1 MGRLIRWISLF
12 SVCAMLTGCAAFRHR
27 VEDVDVE
34 EGRTYDEQYGHR
46 DLRELSADL
55 SQQLLSSTF
64 MQRQDEQPILMITG
78 IRNDTDE
85 YIDTRSITDRMRV
98 LMMESGRLRFINEA
112 RRAELLAEQGYQ
124 AEHVE
129 PAQQVAIGRQL
140 GAEYML
146 SGAFS
151 KIARSSPRQ
160 IRISRR
166 RLNYYKMSMEVTDLQ
181 TGEIMWV
188 AEREFAR
195 EAREP
200 LFRW

>member
-1 MGRLIRWISLF
+1 MGRIMRWIL
-12 SVCAMLTGCAAFRHR
+12 VLAAVALLPGCAAFRHR

-46 DLRELSADL
+46 DLRELSSDL
-55 SQQLLSSTF
+55 TQQLLGSGF
-64 MQRQDEQPILMITG
+64 LQQQEEQPILMIAG

-98 LMMESGRLRFINEA
+98 LLMDSGKLRSVNEA
-112 RRAELLAEQGYQ
+112 RRRELMEEQGYQ

-129 PAQQVAIGRQL
+129 PTQQVAIGRQL
-140 GAEYML
+140 GAQYMM

-166 RLNYYKMSMEVTDLQ
+166 RLNYYKMTLEVTDLQ
-181 TGEIMWV
+181 TGEIMWI

>member
-1 MGRLIRWISLF
+1 MQKLIVWFISLLALSF
-12 SVCAMLTGCAAFRHR
+12 FTGCAAFRHS
-27 VEDVDVE
+27 VEEVDVDE
-34 EGRTYDEQYGHR
+34 TRHYDERYGHS

-55 SQQLLSSTF
+55 SSQLLDSAF
-64 MQRQDEQPILMITG
+64 MEERTDSPVVMIAG

-98 LMMESGRLRFINEA
+98 LLMNSGRMRFIHEA

-129 PAQQVAIGRQL
+129 PETQVAIGRQL
-140 GAEYML
+140 GAQYML
-146 SGAFS
+146 TGAFS
-151 KIARSSPRQ
+151 KIATASPRQ
-160 IRISRR
+160 VRVSRR
-166 RLNYYKMSMEVTDLQ
+166 RMNYYKLTMEVTDLQ
-181 TGEIMWV
+181 TGEIKWV
-188 AEREFAR
+188 AEHDFAR